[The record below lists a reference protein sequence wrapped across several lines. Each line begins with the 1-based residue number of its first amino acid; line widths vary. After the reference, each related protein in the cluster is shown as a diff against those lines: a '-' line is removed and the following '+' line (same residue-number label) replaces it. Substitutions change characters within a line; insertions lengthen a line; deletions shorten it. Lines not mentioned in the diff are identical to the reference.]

1 MAESKIDDIIKE
13 LKRKAIEVPSWDDLV
28 KEYDPNEHKIV
39 KDTLTR
45 KDRGDEK
52 AARIT
57 YARQKLAVSQ
67 ISQLAFTVPVKRQYT
82 IENPKQKEQANAIE
96 AVFNNIR
103 VDALNIKRF
112 KTYFGACEMATI
124 WFVIEKENTK
134 YGFESKFELK
144 CINYSP
150 MDKKFSR
157 LEQADIYP
165 IFDEYGNLES
175 LSFEY
180 EVEELIDD
188 EEVTVTYFVVY
199 TDEATKTYTAIDG
212 EWEPSAETKENPIGK
227 IAGVYIHR
235 PLPIWEDITRSVEE
249 VEYSRSRHSDI
260 LRRNSAPV
268 MKITGE
274 LINAEDKPE
283 GDQAREVFQLLEGGD
298 IDYVRP
304 PINHE
309 AIETHIRSIKS
320 TIDEELQMPDLSV
333 ENVKSFG
340 ASGVAREHLL
350 TNAHLKI
357 GDESGDILEFLD
369 RECSVV
375 KHFLKVMNPKW
386 EDITQ
391 LHIKNIITPFVM
403 EDEAKQVNTLVAAVQ
418 RPIVSQRTA
427 IERMGYVTNIE
438 EELRLIKEDAKE
450 EESSKI
456 SHSGDENTAESD
468 KSYKEEEKQ
477 KEKDSFNSQEYNTID
492 KKDKK

>member
-1 MAESKIDDIIKE
+1 MADSKIEDIIE
-13 LKRKAIEVPSWDDLV
+13 EHKRKTVEVIPWDELV
-28 KEYDPNEHKIV
+28 KEYDPNEHRIV
-39 KDTLTR
+39 NDTVTR
-45 KDRGDEK
+45 KDRGEEK

-67 ISQLAFTVPVKRQYT
+67 ISQLAFTVPVKRLYT
-82 IENPKQKEQANAIE
+82 IENPKQAEQARAIE
-96 AVFNNIR
+96 AVYKNVRI
-103 VDALNIKRF
+103 DAMNIKRF
-112 KTYFGACEMATI
+112 KAYFGACEMATI
-124 WFVIEKENTK
+124 WFVIEKENTD
-134 YGFESKFELK
+134 YGFESSLELK
-144 CINYSP
+144 CLNYSP

-165 IFDEYGNLES
+165 VFDEYGRLKT

-180 EVEELIDD
+180 EVDEIVEE

-199 TDEATKTYTAIDG
+199 SEEATKTYMAIDG
-212 EWEPSAETKENPIGK
+212 EWQPSPETQLNPIGK
-227 IAGVYIHR
+227 IAGVYIQR

-249 VEYSRSRHSDI
+249 IEYSRSRHSDI

-274 LINAEDKPE
+274 LINKEDAPV
-283 GDQAREVFQLLEGGD
+283 GDKAREVFQLMEGGD

-309 AIETHIRSIKS
+309 AIETHINAVKS

-369 RECSVV
+369 RECSVI
-375 KHFLKVMNPKW
+375 KHFLKTMNPTW
-386 EDITQ
+386 ADITE
-391 LHIKNIITPFVM
+391 LKIENVITPFVM
-403 EDEAKQVNTLVAAVQ
+403 QDEAKNVNTLVAAVQ

-427 IERMGYVTNIE
+427 IERLGYVTDMDEELKLIQE
-438 EELRLIKEDAKE
+438 EEQERNSRA
-450 EESSKI
+450 I
-456 SHSGDENTAESD
+456 SHSGSKETADSD
-468 KSYKEEEKQ
+468 KSYKEEEKE
-477 KEKDSFNSQEYNTID
+477 KENIGKEDPNKVNIEE
-492 KKDKK
+492 